1 MRRLADVIVRWPFA
15 VIMIWIAMAVA
26 LPLSMPSL
34 TEMAQKHP
42 LAMLPGNAP
51 SNVAAREMTEAF
63 QESGTDNL
71 LLVVLT
77 DESGLDR
84 PAEATYRTLVEALR
98 RDQRDV
104 VMVQEFI
111 GTPSLRSF
119 LTSEDNKSWVLPVGL
134 AGALGTPQ
142 SYAAF
147 NRVSDVV
154 ER

>member
-63 QESGTDNL
+63 Q
-71 LLVVLT
+71 
-77 DESGLDR
+77 
-84 PAEATYRTLVEALR
+84 
-98 RDQRDV
+98 
-104 VMVQEFI
+104 
-111 GTPSLRSF
+111 
-119 LTSEDNKSWVLPVGL
+119 
-134 AGALGTPQ
+134 
-142 SYAAF
+142 
-147 NRVSDVV
+147 
-154 ER
+154 